1 LDGILNIYKE
11 KGYTS
16 HDVVAILRRKLGIKR
31 IGHTGTLDPNA
42 EGVLVVCLGRAT
54 KAVSYLEADS
64 KRYIAELTLGITTD
78 TGDIWGNI
86 LSEKDVDISED
97 EIKDAIMSFKGKI
110 SQVPPMYSALK
121 VNGKKLYE
129 LAREGIEVKRKARDI
144 EIFDIDIISIDD
156 KKVKFEVF
164 CSKGT
169 YIRTLC
175 EDIGAKLGCGATM
188 SALERIQAGRFKKES
203 TVKLNEVTTEN
214 LENYLIDIEEV
225 FKDYP
230 RIELFGKDT
239 FRYLNGIRF
248 EVEYN
253 EGSYAIYIDNKFI
266 GVGRVEDGILRSEK
280 RFNID

>member
-1 LDGILNIYKE
+1 MDGILNIYKE

-16 HDVVAILRRKLGIKR
+16 HDVVAILRKKLSIKR

-54 KAVSYLEADS
+54 KAVTYLEADS
-64 KRYIAELTLGITTD
+64 KRYIAELTLGVTTD
-78 TGDIWGNI
+78 TGDIWGNV
-86 LSEKDVDISED
+86 LSEKDVVLSED
-97 EIKDAIMSFKGKI
+97 EIKSAILSFKGKM

-129 LAREGIEVKRKARDI
+129 LAREGIEVNRKARDI
-144 EIFDIDIISIDD
+144 EIFDIDIIEINNN
-156 KKVKFEVF
+156 KVRFEVF

-175 EDIGAKLGCGATM
+175 EDMGAKLGVGGTM
-188 SALERIQAGRFKKES
+188 SALERIQAGNFKKE
-203 TVKLNEVTTEN
+203 TTIKLDEINTEN
-214 LENYLIDIEEV
+214 LGSYLIDIKEV

-230 RIELFGKDT
+230 RIELTEKDA

-248 EVEYN
+248 EVGYN
-253 EGSYAIYIDNKFI
+253 DGGYAIYIDDKFI
-266 GVGRVEDGILRSEK
+266 GIGRVEEGILRSEK

>member
-16 HDVVAILRRKLGIKR
+16 HDVVAILRKKLGIKR

-54 KAVSYLEADS
+54 KAVTYLEADS
-64 KRYIAELTLGITTD
+64 KQYIAELTLGITTD

-86 LSEKDVDISED
+86 LSENNVDVSED
-97 EIKDAIMSFKGKI
+97 EIESAIMSFKGKI

-144 EIFDIDIISIDD
+144 EIFDIDIISIS
-156 KKVKFEVF
+156 KNKIRFEVF

-175 EDIGAKLGCGATM
+175 EDIGTKLGVGATM
-188 SALERIQAGRFKKES
+188 SALERIQAGRFKKE
-203 TVKLNEVTTEN
+203 TAIRLDEITDEN
-214 LENYLIDIEEV
+214 LEKYLIDMEEV

-230 RIELFGKDT
+230 RIELAGKDS

-253 EGSYAIYIDNKFI
+253 EGSYAVYIDNRFI
-266 GVGRVEDGILRSEK
+266 GIGRVEEGILRSEK
-280 RFNID
+280 RFTID

>member
-1 LDGILNIYKE
+1 MDGILNIYKE

-16 HDVVAILRRKLGIKR
+16 HDVVAILRKKLSIKR

-64 KRYIAELTLGITTD
+64 KRYIAELTLGFTTD

-86 LSEKDVDISED
+86 LSEKNVDLSEE
-97 EIKDAIMSFKGKI
+97 EIKSAILSFKGKI

-144 EIFDIDIISIDD
+144 EIFNIEIISIDEN
-156 KKVKFEVF
+156 KVSFEVF

-175 EDIGAKLGCGATM
+175 EDIGAKLGVGATM
-188 SALERIQAGRFKKES
+188 SALERIQAGNFKKE
-203 TVKLNEVTTEN
+203 TAIKLDDITTESM
-214 LENYLIDIEEV
+214 ENYLIDMEEV

-230 RIELFGKDT
+230 RIELKGKDS

-253 EGSYAIYIDNKFI
+253 EGSYAIYIDDKFI
-266 GVGRVEDGILRSEK
+266 GIGKVEDGILRSEK

>member
-1 LDGILNIYKE
+1 MDGILNIYKE

-16 HDVVAILRRKLGIKR
+16 HDVVAILRKKLRIKR

-86 LSEKDVDISED
+86 LSEKDVSVSKD
-97 EIKDAIMSFKGKI
+97 EIVNAIMSFKGKI

-144 EIFDIDIISIDD
+144 EIFDIDIISINDN
-156 KKVKFEVF
+156 KVRFEVF

-175 EDIGAKLGCGATM
+175 EDIGAKLGVGATM
-188 SALERIQAGRFKKES
+188 SALERVVAGRFKKDS
-203 TVKLNEVTTEN
+203 TVRLDEITIEN
-214 LENYLIDIEEV
+214 IKGYLIDIEEV
-225 FKDYP
+225 FKEYP
-230 RIELFGKDT
+230 RIELMGKDS
-239 FRYLNGIRF
+239 FRYLNGIKF

-253 EGSYAIYIDNKFI
+253 EGSYAIYIDGKFI
-266 GVGRVEDGILRSEK
+266 GIGRVENGILKGEK